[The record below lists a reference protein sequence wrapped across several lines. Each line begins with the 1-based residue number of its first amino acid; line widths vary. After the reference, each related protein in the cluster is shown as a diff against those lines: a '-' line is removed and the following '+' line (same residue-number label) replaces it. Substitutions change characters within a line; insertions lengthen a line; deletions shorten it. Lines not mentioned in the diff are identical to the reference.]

1 STNPRA
7 ADRLLLTATLKF
19 KTISYKDT
27 SCDISVS
34 GPSQIT
40 LNKIEKNT
48 LMSISRGGTT
58 PSQKTIKMDVTCPQG
73 SVGNKLYYWFN
84 PVNGTS
90 SAGDGIID
98 NMITGTEAANNVGV
112 IFKIDNKP
120 IIFYD
125 AETYSFAKAQA
136 SQNFTFT
143 ADYYRMSDNSAEV

>member
-1 STNPRA
+1 
-7 ADRLLLTATLKF
+7 
-19 KTISYKDT
+19 
-27 SCDISVS
+27 
-34 GPSQIT
+34 
-40 LNKIEKNT
+40 
-48 LMSISRGGTT
+48 MSISRGGTT
-58 PSQKTIKMDVTCPQG
+58 PSQKTIKMDVTSPQG

-143 ADYYRMSDNSAEV
+143 ADYYRMSDNSAEVSSGHVKAMLEVVIQEE